1 MSTNQN
7 TTRTKTKSTDLSMVF
22 PRFKKFNAFFS
33 GLTGDFEPANLTEK
47 EKAASLKAIASIDGT
62 VVELVLRREPG
73 NENDKMAICVET
85 LDGKKLGYV
94 PKGENKILARLMDAG
109 KMLSARVVYKQ
120 VENHW
125 LHIRMAIAMKEA

>member
-1 MSTNQN
+1 MANELVAVRDN
-7 TTRTKTKSTDLSMVF
+7 WLDLADRLKDLPM
-22 PRFKKFNAFFS
+22 P
-33 GLTGDFEPANLTEK
+33 FEQEIFLTECDIAGTLHVDDIMI
-47 EKAASLKAIASIDGT
+47 KAQGVLDGT

-73 NENDKMAICVET
+73 NEHDKMAICVET
-85 LDGKKLGYV
+85 PDGKKLGYV
-94 PKGENKILARLMDAG
+94 PKGENEILAHLMDAG